1 MKLTSLTLALVSLLF
16 TVDATAGSLNAI
28 INGKSYHVDASHD
41 WNENNYG
48 FGLEYQFDSQSRW
61 KSSAMANGFR
71 DSNDQM
77 SYMVGGSLHRRLL
90 QSERLAGFYFD
101 AGITAFVM
109 TREDVN
115 DNRPF
120 PGILPSIAL
129 GNRHLGFNLAYLP
142 EAGVTQ
148 MTNSRFDDPTLK
160 GIFYLQMK
168 ISLDRFLPSSK

>member
-1 MKLTSLTLALVSLLF
+1 MKLTSVTLALVALLF
-16 TVDATAGSLNAI
+16 SLDSTAGTLSAV

-41 WNENNYG
+41 WNEDNYG
-48 FGLEYQFDSQSRW
+48 FGLEYQFDSHSRW
-61 KSSAMANGFR
+61 KTSAMASGFR
-71 DSNDQM
+71 DSNDSM
-77 SYMVGGSLHRRLL
+77 SYVAGGSLHRRLL

-101 AGITAFVM
+101 AGLTAFLM
-109 TREDVN
+109 TREDIN
-115 DNRPF
+115 GNRPF

-148 MTNSRFDDPTLK
+148 VTNSRFDDPTLK

-168 ISLDRFLPSSK
+168 ISLDRFLPSSR